1 MRENT
6 IERYS
11 ILMLDVEALLDQV
24 PGLVRQ
30 TQFGVPD
37 QLPGADLLVCGVGDV
52 PAQHVV
58 EQDAQGP
65 DSQTRGLVFSVQ
77 DPLRWAV
84 DTSTT
89 ELFEHFIWIFLVIML
104 TPGTEVYQL
113 GVVSVEVH
121 EDVFVLDVSVE
132 DAAVSAVDD
141 SGDNLTEHVS
151 GKIFR
156 ERPVL
161 GYKIE
166 QVLAMYF
173 LHDNVITICV
183 VNIVQDLDHAL
194 HVLNLLHKSHFSG
207 NVSLILIIILI
218 SIVFYH
224 FFNRHLESVRDPDT
238 TENSAKTSL
247 AKHLLQFILRLQ
259 VSSDH
264 TV

>member
-24 PGLVRQ
+24 SGLVRQ
-30 TQFGVPD
+30 TEFGVPD

-52 PAQHVV
+52 PAQHIV

-65 DSQTRGLVFSVQ
+65 DSETRGLVFPLQ
-77 DPLRWAV
+77 DPLWWTV
-84 DTSTT
+84 DPSPT
-89 ELFEHFIWIFLVIML
+89 ELFEHFIWLLLVIML
-104 TPGTEVYQL
+104 TPGTEVNQL
-113 GVVSVEVH
+113 DVVGVHVH
-121 EDVFVLDVSVE
+121 ENVFVLDVPVE

-141 SGDNLTEHVS
+141 SLDNLTEHVL
-151 GKIFR
+151 GKMFR
-156 ERPVL
+156 ERSVL

-183 VNIVQDLDHAL
+183 VNIIQDLDDAL
-194 HVLNLLHKSHFSG
+194 HILNLLHQSHFSG
-207 NVSLILIIILI
+207 NVCLIIIILI

-224 FFNRHLESVRDPDT
+224 FFNRHLESVRDSDT
-238 TENSAKTSL
+238 TEHSAKTSL
-247 AKHLLQFILRLQ
+247 AKHLLQFILRL
-259 VSSDH
+259 
-264 TV
+264 